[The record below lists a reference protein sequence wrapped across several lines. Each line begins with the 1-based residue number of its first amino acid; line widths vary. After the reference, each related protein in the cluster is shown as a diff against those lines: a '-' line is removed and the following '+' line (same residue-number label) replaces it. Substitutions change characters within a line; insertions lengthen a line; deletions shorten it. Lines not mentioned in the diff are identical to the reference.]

1 MLDPLLSALLLAW
14 LTACAQ
20 VHGVDPAFAQ
30 AVMITESRPAGGA
43 DLEFRVGRLG
53 KSRYFGPFGIEK
65 SFLKKWD
72 IANPFVNVEVGVK
85 ALRGKDQTQ
94 VLRRYNPTATLAYIR
109 EVRRLT
115 RKLKGGGGIP
125 GFTAQGGGI

>member
-53 KSRYFGPFGIEK
+53 GSKFYGPFGIHRDY
-65 SFLKKWD
+65 KKHAAID
-72 IANPFVNVEVGVK
+72 NSYVNILVAVG

-94 VLRRYNPTATLAYIR
+94 VLRRYNPTATPAYIR
-109 EVRRLT
+109 AVRRLT